1 MRKLLQY
8 IREYRKECL
17 LGPVFKMLEAAFELL
32 VPLVVAVIIDQGI
45 GGGDKGLVLRWGA
58 VLVGLGLVGLCSS
71 ITAQYFAAKAAVY
84 FAGKV
89 RRELF
94 GHIQSLSFDQYDS
107 LGGDTLVTRM
117 TSDVNQ
123 VQTGVNLTLR
133 LLLRS
138 PFIVFG
144 AMIMAFTI
152 DAGAASVFAVAI
164 AVLSVVVF
172 GIMLWSIPR
181 YKTVQKNLDGIT
193 AITRENLAGVRVLRA
208 FNKQSSERAQF
219 AAQNQKMTKFGL
231 FVGSISALMNPVT
244 YVLVNAALVVL
255 IHTGALRVDTGV
267 LTQGQ
272 VVALVNYMSQILIE
286 LIKMANLIITIT
298 KAWACGNR
306 VQALLEIPAESR
318 RGETVTASAAPI
330 VEFRGVS
337 LTYPG
342 AGDESL
348 TDINFSVQ
356 KGQVFGIIGG
366 TGSGKSS
373 VVNLIPG
380 FYKATTGQV
389 LVNGMDATQW
399 DADVLRQKVGLVPQK
414 SLLFRGTIRENL
426 RWGKADADEA
436 ELQAALEIAQA
447 ADFVAA
453 KDGGLDAV
461 VEQGGRNFSGGQ
473 RQRLTIARAVL
484 RRPDIL
490 ILDDSAS
497 ALDYA
502 TEARLR
508 TAIRGMVG
516 TTVFLVSQRT
526 SSIRHADQIL
536 VLDDG
541 QAVGLGT
548 HDELLK
554 TCPVYREIYDSQYQK
569 EA

>member
-1 MRKLLQY
+1 MRKLLRF
-8 IREYRKECL
+8 IRDYRKECL

-45 GGGDKGLVLRWGA
+45 GGADKGLVLRWGA
-58 VLVGLGLVGLCSS
+58 VLVGLGVVGLCSA

-94 GHIQSLSFDQYDS
+94 GHIQSLSFAQYDS

-152 DAGAASVFAVAI
+152 DARAASVFAVAI
-164 AVLSVVVF
+164 AALSVVVF

-208 FNKQSSERAQF
+208 FNKQSSEREQF
-219 AAQNQKMTKFGL
+219 AAQNQKVTTFGL
-231 FVGSISALMNPVT
+231 FVGRVSAMMNPVT
-244 YVLVNAALVVL
+244 YVLINAALVML
-255 IHTGALRVDTGV
+255 IHTGALRVDAGA

-272 VVALVNYMSQILIE
+272 VVALVNYTSQILIE

-318 RGETVTASAAPI
+318 RGETAAASAAPM

-348 TDINFSVQ
+348 TDISFSVP

-380 FYKATTGQV
+380 FYKATAGQV
-389 LVNGMDATQW
+389 LVAGVDAIRW
-399 DADVLRQKVGLVPQK
+399 DADALRQKVGLVPQK

-426 RWGKADADEA
+426 RWGKADACEA
-436 ELQAALEIAQA
+436 EMHTALEIAQA
-447 ADFVAA
+447 ADFVAD
-453 KDGGLDAV
+453 KDGGLDAA

-473 RQRLTIARAVL
+473 RQRLAIARAVL

-508 TAIRGMVG
+508 AAIRGMEG

-548 HDELLK
+548 HDALLE